1 MNTGQL
7 EVYMAAAVKEEE
19 EEEQAAQLAREAEA
33 R

>member
-7 EVYMAAAVKEEE
+7 EVHMAAAEE
-19 EEEQAAQLAREAEA
+19 EEEQAVQLAREAEA

>member
-19 EEEQAAQLAREAEA
+19 EQAVQLAREAEA